1 MRAQEKNIRGFNLLE
16 LLVVIVI
23 ISIISAAAYPNFS
36 SWRKEREV
44 RTAATKIKNLFTNI
58 YSQVQN
64 GSFAF
69 VQVEVKNEGGDLAVI
84 SKGLNMDTLTQ
95 RIRKVDKWNSDI
107 TTRCNADQTGT
118 GYVDVPD
125 GWDAA
130 GATRAEKND
139 PWSVSNNLQVGF
151 LSFDDIVVNFDG
163 EIPGTI
169 CFSKD
174 GTWYSAD
181 GEFESSNSIIEKL
194 YICNGTSTITKCNVP
209 GPFSPK
215 PKYPI
220 PDSEHKYVFEINWS
234 RFGNV
239 TMEKWNINKNE
250 PEKSSWVI
258 Q

>member
-69 VQVEVKNEGGDLAVI
+69 VQVEVTNEFDDLAVI

-95 RIRKVDKWNSDI
+95 RIRNVDDWNSDI
-107 TTRCNADQTGT
+107 KVRCDADQT
-118 GYVDVPD
+118 
-125 GWDAA
+125 WDEE
-130 GATRAEKND
+130 GATRLSAKD

-151 LSFDDIVVNFDG
+151 LSFDDIAVNFDSNKS
-163 EIPGTI
+163 GTI

-181 GEFESSNSIIEKL
+181 GQFESGQSITEKL
-194 YICNGTSTITKCNVP
+194 FICNGTSTITKCNVT
-209 GPFSPK
+209 GPFIPK
-215 PKYPI
+215 PGNPI
-220 PDSEHKYVFEINWS
+220 PGSEHEYVFEINWS

-239 TMEKWNINKNE
+239 TMEKWNVKKGE
-250 PEKSSWVI
+250 WVE

>member
-58 YSQVQN
+58 HSQVQS
-64 GSFAF
+64 GTFAF
-69 VQVEVKNEGGDLAVI
+69 VQVEVTNKFDDVAVI

-95 RIRKVDKWNSDI
+95 RIRNVDKWNSDI
-107 TTRCNADQTGT
+107 TTRCDADQTGT
-118 GYVDVPD
+118 GYVDVPE
-125 GWDAA
+125 GWDEE
-130 GATRAEKND
+130 GATREED
-139 PWSVSNNLQVGF
+139 EWSVSNNLQVGF
-151 LSFDDIVVNFDG
+151 LSFDDIVVNFDSKG
-163 EIPGTI
+163 PGTI

-181 GEFESSNSIIEKL
+181 GQFESGKSITEKL
-194 YICNGTSTITKCNVP
+194 FICNGTSTITKCNVP
-209 GPFSPK
+209 SGVPSL
-215 PKYPI
+215 
-220 PDSEHKYVFEINWS
+220 DHDYVYEINWS

-239 TMEKWNINKNE
+239 TMEKWKKKKIVLEGKVTYE
-250 PEKSSWVI
+250 WVMP
-258 Q
+258 

>member
-44 RTAATKIKNLFTNI
+44 RNAATKIKNLFTNI

-95 RIRKVDKWNSDI
+95 RIRKVDTWNSDI
-107 TTRCNADQTGT
+107 TTRCNADQT
-118 GYVDVPD
+118 
-125 GWDAA
+125 WDEE
-130 GATRAEKND
+130 GATRLSAKD

-163 EIPGTI
+163 ETPGTI

-209 GPFSPK
+209 GPFGPK
-215 PKYPI
+215 PKLPI
-220 PDSEHKYVFEINWS
+220 PDSEHEYVFEINWS

-239 TMEKWNINKNE
+239 TMEKWNVKKGE
-250 PEKSSWVI
+250 WVE

>member
-44 RTAATKIKNLFTNI
+44 RVAATKIKNLFTNI

-69 VQVEVKNEGGDLAVI
+69 VQVEVTNEFDDLAVI
-84 SKGLNMDTLTQ
+84 SKGLNMNTLTQ
-95 RIRKVDKWNSDI
+95 RIRNVDKWNSDI
-107 TTRCNADQTGT
+107 TTRCNADQT
-118 GYVDVPD
+118 
-125 GWDAA
+125 WDEE
-130 GATRAEKND
+130 GATRLSAKD

-163 EIPGTI
+163 ETPGTI

-194 YICNGTSTITKCNVP
+194 YICNGTSTITKCKVT
-209 GPFSPK
+209 GPFIPK
-215 PKYPI
+215 PENPI
-220 PDSEHKYVFEINWS
+220 PGSEHEYVFEINWS

-239 TMEKWNINKNE
+239 TMEKWNVKKGE
-250 PEKSSWVI
+250 WVE